1 MLKAILKATIAGD
14 AAGYPFEGM
23 KQGHI
28 KSHFKNSEIFPD
40 IAPALKNKMEQW
52 KKAGLYSSISQ
63 FLIILLHFRRQNH
76 IDRENFIRYMSRLPE
91 IPERP
96 LSFFRAPGGVETN
109 FIERMQNKGAG
120 KISDHSS
127 SRIIPLA
134 LVPATIPGGKKNIME
149 ETLSLINLF
158 TKDSTTMAA
167 SVLLTFILRAL
178 CEKGANSFA
187 QTVSESIGT
196 AISYM
201 EELQSTIF
209 QHGVNPN
216 YIIDESKFIQ
226 SMVQRGMEEET
237 PENSEKFIVE
247 MLNRKKGTSITR
259 GTVDS
264 PALILSMAIML
275 NLHYPG
281 NDNII
286 EITAKLGGNSSPLT
300 ALTAMIAEAGFNSS
314 PGEKFMDRIINKKN
328 LIRFI
333 EKEAFANPTKTNLAK
348 FSEIETSLT
357 QKEMEEYKS
366 RNKRNKKAKIT
377 SRTNKKSGERTSK
390 HTVESWTKEDRA
402 KWKKE
407 KKKLTFD
414 IEERDY
420 DDFKNY

>member
-300 ALTAMIAEAGFNSS
+300 ALTAMIAEAG
-314 PGEKFMDRIINKKN
+314 
-328 LIRFI
+328 
-333 EKEAFANPTKTNLAK
+333 TKTNLAK